1 MQAVKDYN
9 GPRESAG
16 IVDHALQTLEAAGVP
31 IKIPELNSQ
40 KLFDTLC
47 GTGKICAIAF
57 LPHIYDSSAKD
68 RNAYIGTIADAA
80 KTLRGTPMSFFWS
93 EAGAQ
98 LNIEN
103 ALGINNAYPTL
114 AVISMER
121 KVFVVQKVSWN
132 QKNIK
137 NFLSGVMSGRY
148 VLTFLS
154 IISHYFLSFL
164 FTTDFISDFLI
175 SSFKLLLFISPPC
188 LSYLFF
194 HLPLCHSVLFS
205 FTTSHCTA
213 LH

>member
-31 IKIPELNSQ
+31 INIPELNSQ

-57 LPHIYDSSAKD
+57 LPHIYDSSAKV
-68 RNAYIGTIADAA
+68 RNAYISTIADAA
-80 KTLRGTPMSFFWS
+80 KTVRGSPMSFFWS

-114 AVISMER
+114 AVISMEK

-137 NFLSGVMSGRY
+137 NFLSGVISGRY
-148 VLTFLS
+148 VHSFLS

-164 FTTDFISDFLI
+164 FTTDFICYFLI
-175 SSFKLLLFISPPC
+175 S
-188 LSYLFF
+188 
-194 HLPLCHSVLFS
+194 
-205 FTTSHCTA
+205 
-213 LH
+213 